1 MLWFLQ
7 QYPSPVLI
15 EPVMKTNQTEK
26 TYTVPGMSC
35 QHCVMAV
42 SEEVGQV
49 AGVESVDVALETKQV
64 TVRGRDLD
72 DRALRAA
79 IDEAG
84 YEATP

>member
-1 MLWFLQ
+1 
-7 QYPSPVLI
+7 
-15 EPVMKTNQTEK
+15 MKPNRTEK
-26 TYTVPGMSC
+26 TYTVHGMSC
-35 QHCVMAV
+35 QHCVVAV

-84 YEATP
+84 YEVSA

>member
-1 MLWFLQ
+1 
-7 QYPSPVLI
+7 
-15 EPVMKTNQTEK
+15 MKTDQTEK

-35 QHCVMAV
+35 QHCVVGV

-64 TVRGRDLD
+64 TARGRDLD

-79 IDEAG
+79 IDQAG
-84 YEATP
+84 YETAA

>member
-1 MLWFLQ
+1 
-7 QYPSPVLI
+7 
-15 EPVMKTNQTEK
+15 MKTNQTEK
-26 TYTVPGMSC
+26 TYNVPGMSC
-35 QHCVMAV
+35 QHCVIAV

-49 AGVESVDVALETKQV
+49 TGVESVDVVLETKQV

-84 YEATP
+84 YEVAP